1 MKEDYAKYLL
11 DKTREDY
18 NLIVSHF
25 SRTRNR
31 IWEELKFILKY
42 ITPDDKVLDLG
53 CGNGRFYRL
62 IQQKTNDYVGI
73 DSSEELI
80 AEAERQH
87 PEASFKVANAL
98 KLPFLDNFFDKVLS
112 IAVLHHIPSKKF
124 REKFFKEI
132 TRVIKPGGLLVLT
145 VWNLQQNKKA
155 KKLILKYGLLKILG
169 LSKLDF
175 RDIFYPWKNQKGKI
189 LAQRY
194 IHCFTKREIRE
205 LTEGAGLKVKEL
217 KEIGEA
223 PRANIFLVAEK

>member
-98 KLPFLDNFFDKVLS
+98 KSPFLDNFFDKVF
-112 IAVLHHIPSKKF
+112 VMV
-124 REKFFKEI
+124 EE
-132 TRVIKPGGLLVLT
+132 
-145 VWNLQQNKKA
+145 
-155 KKLILKYGLLKILG
+155 KKLRENRLKLLLETVSLFTSFGNFEILI
-169 LSKLDF
+169 
-175 RDIFYPWKNQKGKI
+175 
-189 LAQRY
+189 
-194 IHCFTKREIRE
+194 
-205 LTEGAGLKVKEL
+205 
-217 KEIGEA
+217 
-223 PRANIFLVAEK
+223 